1 MKRNNLLPG
10 FLAFLSLIFFLYW
23 LPLEAQSGSGYYFE
37 QGNKA
42 YRANRYEKALEWY
55 QKIVASG
62 YQSAALYY
70 NMGNCY
76 FRLNRIGESVL
87 YYQKALKLN
96 PDDKEI
102 RDNLDLARL
111 KIIDRIE
118 APPRF
123 FLFQWWENLLKFY
136 TIPQWTRLT
145 AFLYVLSMLIAIL
158 MILFKGHKFVSRIR
172 FLLWTGGVLTLF
184 SAYLLFVNVRREK
197 SIKQGVVLVPAVTL
211 TNAPEENSSAAFIL
225 HEGVTVQI
233 IENRD
238 EWVQISLPD
247 GKSGWMKKADL
258 GII

>member
-1 MKRNNLLPG
+1 MKRNQTASML
-10 FLAFLSLIFFLYW
+10 LAFLPLLLFLY
-23 LPLEAQSGSGYYFE
+23 LTSAQAQSGSRYYFE

-42 YRANRYEKALEWY
+42 YRANQYEQALNWY
-55 QKIVASG
+55 QKIVAGG
-62 YQSAALYY
+62 YQSASLYY

-76 FRLNRIGESVL
+76 YRLNRIGEAVL

-102 RDNLDLARL
+102 RDNLELARL

-123 FLFQWWENLLKFY
+123 FLFQWWDNLLKLF

-145 AFLYVLSMLIAIL
+145 SFLYVFSMIIAIL
-158 MILFKGHKFVSRIR
+158 MIVFKGSKFTARIR
-172 FLLWTGGVLTLF
+172 FLLWTGGMLTLF
-184 SAYLLFVNVRREK
+184 SAYLLFANVRRERTVK
-197 SIKQGVVLVPAVTL
+197 RGVVLVPAVTL
-211 TNAPEENSSAAFIL
+211 TNAPEENSSAAFVL

-233 IENRD
+233 TEERGQ
-238 EWVQISLPD
+238 WVQISLPD
-247 GKSGWMKKADL
+247 GKSGWLKKTNL